1 MHIAACSRPI
11 WWCTGALRARTY
23 DRLGDEP
30 GALLLRPAGDRRLE
44 RGQVSTIGRRREN
57 VHWFVPLTSR
67 AATFDVI
74 VTGLEPTGPE
84 YQVLAFDPL
93 GSADL
98 GEGTLRVTGTML
110 AKVAAAGDVGVAREI
125 SPMRTALASW
135 RFVASRS
142 TDTTSAS
149 KATLPS
155 VAEPKAMLRSAPSA
169 ETLGRPSLTPGM
181 YFRL

>member
-84 YQVLAFDPL
+84 YQVLAVDPL
-93 GSADL
+93 GAADL
-98 GEGTLRVTGTML
+98 GEGTLRAPLL
-110 AKVAAAGDVGVAREI
+110 AASSHASSAVAAAPEDLTIRLDEGTHV
-125 SPMRTALASW
+125 
-135 RFVASRS
+135 
-142 TDTTSAS
+142 
-149 KATLPS
+149 
-155 VAEPKAMLRSAPSA
+155 
-169 ETLGRPSLTPGM
+169 ETVDDYDHGISLTNFTGGSVTIEAAGTEAATVAKSA
-181 YFRL
+181 